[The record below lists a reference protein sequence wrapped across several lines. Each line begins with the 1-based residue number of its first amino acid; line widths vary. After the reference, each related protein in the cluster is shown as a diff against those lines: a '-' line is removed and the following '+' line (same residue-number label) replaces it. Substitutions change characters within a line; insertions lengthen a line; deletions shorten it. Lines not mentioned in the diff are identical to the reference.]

1 MTISEIEIF
10 DRFRETVLA
19 ELKKRKEA
27 GELQAVKLADISG
40 LSVQSI
46 YSLASGTHGRQP
58 EFITIFRLALA
69 MGWTVEDV
77 IAELFPDRAI
87 SVGRLVR
94 ERPNVLDHLAV
105 ILENAKAEDLDKLE
119 ADLEY
124 MATKLS

>member
-27 GELQAVKLADISG
+27 GELQAVKLADTRG

-46 YSLASGTHGRQP
+46 YSLASGTRGRQP

-77 IAELFPDRAI
+77 IAELF
-87 SVGRLVR
+87 
-94 ERPNVLDHLAV
+94 H
-105 ILENAKAEDLDKLE
+105 
-119 ADLEY
+119 
-124 MATKLS
+124 